1 MENRIQRGSLQT
13 IFTIFLGLM
22 VTAFFGIGV
31 YTFYASPYEEFSA
44 QIETLNR
51 QEESVRNSRPL
62 EELTTTD
69 RSQLEAIRTKRDRVD
84 DTLRLANEAW
94 ARTTSIILIVLAT
107 LVMAASLMRTEQ
119 LPVISNGLLLG
130 GVFTMAYG
138 VGWGIF
144 SGSSVMRFV
153 IITVALILTL
163 GLGYARFVRQ
173 RVFLQ
178 PSEEDSVASHGLVDL
193 EQRVRKLENQMDEAA
208 RVFSHKGDRDQV
220 S

>member
-1 MENRIQRGSLQT
+1 M
-13 IFTIFLGLM
+13 
-22 VTAFFGIGV
+22 TAFFGIGV
-31 YTFYASPYEEFSA
+31 YTFYASPYEELSA

-51 QEESVRNSRPL
+51 QEESVRDSRSS

-69 RSQLEAIRTKRDRVD
+69 RSQLEEIRTKRDTVD

-94 ARTTSIILIVLAT
+94 VRTTSIILIVLAT

-153 IITVALILTL
+153 VITVALILTL

-178 PSEEDSVASHGLVDL
+178 PSEEGSVASHGLVDL
-193 EQRVRKLENQMDEAA
+193 EQRVRKLENQMNEAA
-208 RVFSHKGDRDQV
+208 KAFRHKGDRGEV
-220 S
+220 F

>member
-1 MENRIQRGSLQT
+1 M
-13 IFTIFLGLM
+13 
-22 VTAFFGIGV
+22 TAFFGIGV
-31 YTFYASPYEEFSA
+31 YTFYASPYEELSA

-51 QEESVRNSRPL
+51 QEESVRDSRSS

-69 RSQLEAIRTKRDRVD
+69 RSQLEEIRTKRDTVD

-153 IITVALILTL
+153 VITVALILTL

-178 PSEEDSVASHGLVDL
+178 PSEEGSVASHGLVDL
-193 EQRVRKLENQMDEAA
+193 EQRVRKLENQMDEVA
-208 RVFSHKGDRDQV
+208 RAFRHKGDRGEV
-220 S
+220 F

>member
-1 MENRIQRGSLQT
+1 M
-13 IFTIFLGLM
+13 
-22 VTAFFGIGV
+22 TAFFGIGV
-31 YTFYASPYEEFSA
+31 YTFYASPYEELSA

-51 QEESVRNSRPL
+51 QEESVRDSRSS

-69 RSQLEAIRTKRDRVD
+69 RSQLEEIRTKRDTVD

-153 IITVALILTL
+153 VITVALILTL

-173 RVFLQ
+173 RGFLQ
-178 PSEEDSVASHGLVDL
+178 PSEEGSVASHGLVDL
-193 EQRVRKLENQMDEAA
+193 EQRVRKLENQMDEVA
-208 RVFSHKGDRDQV
+208 RAFRHKGDRGEV
-220 S
+220 F

>member
-1 MENRIQRGSLQT
+1 M
-13 IFTIFLGLM
+13 
-22 VTAFFGIGV
+22 TAFFGIGV
-31 YTFYASPYEEFSA
+31 YTFYASPYEELSA

-51 QEESVRNSRPL
+51 QEESVRDSRSS

-69 RSQLEAIRTKRDRVD
+69 RSQLEEIRTKRDTVD

-153 IITVALILTL
+153 VITVALILTL

-178 PSEEDSVASHGLVDL
+178 PSEEGSVASHGLVDL
-193 EQRVRKLENQMDEAA
+193 EQRVRKLEDQMDEAA
-208 RVFSHKGDRDQV
+208 RAFSHKDDRGQV